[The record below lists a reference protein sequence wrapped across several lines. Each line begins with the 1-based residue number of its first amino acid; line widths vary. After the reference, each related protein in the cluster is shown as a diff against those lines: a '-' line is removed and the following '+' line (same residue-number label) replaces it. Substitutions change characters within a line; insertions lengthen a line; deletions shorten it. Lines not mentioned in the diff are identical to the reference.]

1 MFVPVPSVDCLSLPG
16 HLLSGAVHKANHRII
31 IIIIILIIIIIM
43 MMMMMMMMTMMM
55 MIIIITKSKESTEPR
70 EWQLLKNHRD
80 WCTWNYLEERKGL
93 VWEVES
99 ACHFWKHTVVS
110 HPWYCSYHTKS
121 VVSLSCRKLLKHG
134 WEYPRKYQRK
144 ATIMISK
151 HLIHKGFNEL

>member
-70 EWQLLKNHRD
+70 E
-80 WCTWNYLEERKGL
+80 
-93 VWEVES
+93 
-99 ACHFWKHTVVS
+99 
-110 HPWYCSYHTKS
+110 
-121 VVSLSCRKLLKHG
+121 
-134 WEYPRKYQRK
+134 
-144 ATIMISK
+144 
-151 HLIHKGFNEL
+151 